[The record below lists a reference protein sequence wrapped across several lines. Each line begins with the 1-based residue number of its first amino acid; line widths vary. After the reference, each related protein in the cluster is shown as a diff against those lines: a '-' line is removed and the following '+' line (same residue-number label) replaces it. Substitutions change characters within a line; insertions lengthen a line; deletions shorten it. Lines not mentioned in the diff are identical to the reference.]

1 MEHRCGFRR
10 TATAQVLIRTPDG
23 ISAKAELRNISAS
36 GALLRTHLPTPLYAL
51 VSVRF
56 PGRFDQHWIEAHVV
70 RQADEVLAVEWTEF
84 SPEIVRQ
91 VLLSLSRHEVPIRV
105 AVDLG

>member
-10 TATAQVLIRTPDG
+10 TATAQVLVRTPDG

-36 GALLRTHLPTPLYAL
+36 GALLRTPLPAPLYAL

-56 PGRFDQHWIEAHVV
+56 PGRIDAHWIEAHVV
-70 RQADEVLAVEWTEF
+70 RQADDGLAIEWTEF
-84 SPEIVRQ
+84 SPDVVRE
-91 VLLSLSRHEVPIRV
+91 VLRSISRDDSVRV
-105 AVDLG
+105 AVDVF